1 MNDGEN
7 EMNDLERN
15 SNFNG
20 RQTLR
25 IIFGKKYEEEITEKI
40 RKIKDNS
47 ITILQTKT
55 KEIETELEKFQN
67 EIDKYITD
75 NSTRITK
82 SFNLSEEND
91 LTHSFGIKTYAKNY
105 TNVLEKIFNLHNQIM
120 ETIKENFKI
129 LNRFLHIPKY
139 LNRDKP
145 IQEFL
150 NDNLECI
157 LKSWLFPKLDLDKFN
172 ITKALKKT
180 NLDSN
185 YKTLIT
191 SLSQNRNFVLNINK
205 KQDENDE
212 KQKENDIKVIVEN
225 YKKLGKLQFN
235 GVDDYENYLPENCV
249 FNELQTL
256 IINNVQKVSLKDTQN
271 KIYNKFPSLAKFSLI
286 NCHLISDF
294 DKIIYFPKNLK
305 KLSFEKCSLINED
318 FCLIINS
325 LIHNEEIKNSL
336 EYISFANNY
345 INKVDFNQFIFQVKN
360 TFYEIREMNFQK
372 NNIYKFSFSPEFFPE
387 LRVINCTFNNFSRP
401 ILNQL
406 NEKIL
411 VLLNNNIFLTD
422 NNLRNDYFN
431 KLNNQITNFD
441 YGVKFLSFNSL
452 FSKAFNKIN
461 EISISENMIIAIK
474 ILDLSYCSLT
484 NEMLFEFF
492 RKNIGCFNLSSLY
505 LKGNELN
512 DDFFS
517 LFLNNNMQDIIRKL
531 QYINLYDNNIEG
543 NNLDIVYEFITKN
556 KNLSFLNICNNP
568 LSDNYQ
574 ILNDENIIT
583 KEELNL
589 DSEIKNDLNLLF
601 KKIDIQLP
609 KSDLQSN
616 SNRSNFQIKFD
627 CGNYLN
633 LLSTMPEIKSSK
645 ILLIKNQ

>member
-1 MNDGEN
+1 
-7 EMNDLERN
+7 
-15 SNFNG
+15 
-20 RQTLR
+20 
-25 IIFGKKYEEEITEKI
+25 
-40 RKIKDNS
+40 
-47 ITILQTKT
+47 
-55 KEIETELEKFQN
+55 
-67 EIDKYITD
+67 
-75 NSTRITK
+75 
-82 SFNLSEEND
+82 
-91 LTHSFGIKTYAKNY
+91 
-105 TNVLEKIFNLHNQIM
+105 M

-372 NNIYKFSFSPEFFPE
+372 NNIYKFSFSPEF
-387 LRVINCTFNNFSRP
+387 
-401 ILNQL
+401 
-406 NEKIL
+406 
-411 VLLNNNIFLTD
+411 
-422 NNLRNDYFN
+422 LRNDYFN

-583 KEELNL
+583 EEELNL